1 MKLVLFVDDD
11 ILTLNKL
18 RSLIDWNKHGYE
30 IVGQAMNGEDA
41 IKLVDKFHP
50 DIVLLDI
57 NMPKKNGVE
66 VTKEIYE
73 HFNRVYI
80 LVLSNYDDFEF
91 VRATMKYG
99 VYDYILKD
107 QLTPDLLLQ
116 KLKEI
121 DDLQI
126 KENISN
132 SRMNY
137 FATIAKQH
145 YLKNLVLNGVTD
157 TQQHQ
162 LMQTQKEFCSS
173 SNIMVV
179 AQIVNF
185 SLLTYFNKRLNP
197 ESNSEKMIDSIINL
211 SSNIFSSIN
220 NGIIT
225 HIENGVFVLLF
236 NFENYTSFQKMKDAT
251 FSYMNLLTSNINKFL
266 NINISYHTSEVINDI
281 SKLNNYYM
289 SILNLYKNE
298 PYSNI
303 SIPFIQ
309 QKEESQINITTE
321 KDLMNALSYLD
332 FQKIESLLK
341 LIFEPYFDQTRP
353 ASEIQQIIYKL
364 FRIGHSFLKIY
375 EVKLSPDL
383 DQYLLNK
390 FRSPISIQ
398 DIYDIVIKYF
408 KKILEAVLSGSYIN
422 YSPLIQKAIQYIHSN
437 YAQDISLTD
446 LADSL
451 NVSSSHLSRLFKK
464 ETGERFID
472 YLTNYRIQIAKSLM
486 KEHNIEIKDIYR
498 KVGFQSYNYF
508 LRVFKEK
515 TGYTPSQIKQTSL
528 IN

>member
-1 MKLVLFVDDD
+1 MFKNITHKINSSINSKFIFAFVFCLIIPLLFLESLFSYQFRKILMNKEVQYMSDKISISSSQLNNVLKDMNDIVNSLILNSDFMNIMVSEEKIPTYEWFQEFKWMQNILNSLATKNNVIYSITVIGSDNKQYKSSSNYNNNLSIDSALVKRILDAKGEVVLLNRYLEGIDDNDTITLGKAIKKFNQIVGVILVDAPPDAIDSALNIFNENEGAVYILNKDKYVLFTTDKNISSSILPDELAKSLNSYRTTLQTENKEYLYLVEESNETPCAIVVLIPKKDDD

-197 ESNSEKMIDSIINL
+197 ESNPEKMIDSIINL

-225 HIENGVFVLLF
+225 HVENGVFVLLF
-236 NFENYTSFQKMKDAT
+236 NFENYTSFQNSLGKVA
-251 FSYMNLLTSNINKFL
+251 
-266 NINISYHTSEVINDI
+266 
-281 SKLNNYYM
+281 
-289 SILNLYKNE
+289 SIK
-298 PYSNI
+298 
-303 SIPFIQ
+303 
-309 QKEESQINITTE
+309 
-321 KDLMNALSYLD
+321 
-332 FQKIESLLK
+332 
-341 LIFEPYFDQTRP
+341 
-353 ASEIQQIIYKL
+353 
-364 FRIGHSFLKIY
+364 
-375 EVKLSPDL
+375 SP
-383 DQYLLNK
+383 
-390 FRSPISIQ
+390 
-398 DIYDIVIKYF
+398 
-408 KKILEAVLSGSYIN
+408 
-422 YSPLIQKAIQYIHSN
+422 
-437 YAQDISLTD
+437 
-446 LADSL
+446 
-451 NVSSSHLSRLFKK
+451 
-464 ETGERFID
+464 
-472 YLTNYRIQIAKSLM
+472 
-486 KEHNIEIKDIYR
+486 
-498 KVGFQSYNYF
+498 
-508 LRVFKEK
+508 
-515 TGYTPSQIKQTSL
+515 
-528 IN
+528 